1 MHLDTGEKRSAYMVQ
16 RQENTPAA
24 GLQFFGQI
32 SASISHELKNVLGI
46 INENAGLLED
56 LTFMAD
62 RGVPLDPVR
71 LKAMAESVKKQVG
84 RANAIIGNM
93 NRFAHSADR
102 SIATVDLAQT
112 IDLALAVTARFA
124 VMRGVAL
131 DLQLPE
137 NPVALQTAPFFLIN
151 LIWQCLEFS
160 MSASGDERQIEM
172 VAEAAQDGA
181 RIRFGGLGGF
191 SDTLL
196 ETFPSEREQH
206 LLETLGADLTVAPER
221 REMVLKLTNK
231 EGSSTVR
238 FIKY

>member
-1 MHLDTGEKRSAYMVQ
+1 MGQEI
-16 RQENTPAA
+16 ENTTAA

-102 SIATVDLAQT
+102 SYCTVDQAADHT
-112 IDLALAVTARFA
+112 
-124 VMRGVAL
+124 
-131 DLQLPE
+131 P
-137 NPVALQTAPFFLIN
+137 APN
-151 LIWQCLEFS
+151 
-160 MSASGDERQIEM
+160 
-172 VAEAAQDGA
+172 
-181 RIRFGGLGGF
+181 
-191 SDTLL
+191 
-196 ETFPSEREQH
+196 
-206 LLETLGADLTVAPER
+206 
-221 REMVLKLTNK
+221 N
-231 EGSSTVR
+231 
-238 FIKY
+238 

>member
-1 MHLDTGEKRSAYMVQ
+1 MVDKT
-16 RQENTPAA
+16 EIMPET

-56 LTFMAD
+56 LTLMAD
-62 RGVPLDPVR
+62 RGVPLDPAR
-71 LKAMAESVKKQVG
+71 LKAMAAGVKKQVG
-84 RANAIIGNM
+84 RADAIIGNM
-93 NRFAHSADR
+93 NRFAHSADQ

-112 IDLALAVTARFA
+112 IELAMAVTARFA

-160 MSASGDERQIEM
+160 MSASGDEKQVVL
-172 VAEAAQDGA
+172 VAEEADGSV
-181 RIRFGGLGGF
+181 RIRFRRLAGL
-191 SDTLL
+191 SAALL
-196 ETFPSEREQH
+196 DTFPSDREKN
-206 LLETLGADLTVAPER
+206 LLEMLAVELKVEPDGNEIVLELT
-221 REMVLKLTNK
+221 K
-231 EGSSTVR
+231 S
-238 FIKY
+238 

>member
-1 MHLDTGEKRSAYMVQ
+1 MVLK
-16 RQENTPAA
+16 QENTTAA

-71 LKAMAESVKKQVG
+71 LKAMAQGVKKQIG
-84 RANAIIGNM
+84 RADAIIGNM
-93 NRFAHSADR
+93 NRFAHSADQ
-102 SIATVDLAQT
+102 STATVDLAQT
-112 IDLALAVTARFA
+112 IELAMAVTARFA
-124 VMRGVAL
+124 VMRGVAI

-160 MSASGDERQIEM
+160 MSASGDEKQVAL
-172 VAEAAQDGA
+172 VAEETDDGV
-181 RIRFGGLGGF
+181 RIRFRQLAGL
-191 SDTLL
+191 SEALL
-196 ETFPSEREQH
+196 DPFPSDREKR
-206 LLETLGADLTVAPER
+206 LLGMLAAELKIEPEHQ
-221 REMVLKLTNK
+221 EMVLELA
-231 EGSSTVR
+231 R
-238 FIKY
+238 DID

>member
-1 MHLDTGEKRSAYMVQ
+1 MGQEL
-16 RQENTPAA
+16 ENTSQA

-56 LTFMAD
+56 LTLMAD

-71 LKAMAESVKKQVG
+71 LKAMAQGIKKQVG
-84 RANAIIGNM
+84 RADAIIGNM
-93 NRFAHSADR
+93 NRFAHSADQ

-112 IDLALAVTARFA
+112 IELAMAVTARFA

-137 NPVALQTAPFFLIN
+137 NPVALQTAPFYLIN

-160 MSASGDERQIEM
+160 MSASGDAKQVAL
-172 VAEAAQDGA
+172 VAEEADGSV
-181 RIRFGGLGGF
+181 RIRFRRLAGL
-191 SDTLL
+191 SAALL
-196 ETFPSEREQH
+196 DTFPSDREKR
-206 LLETLGADLTVAPER
+206 LLEMLAVELKVDIEHKEIVLELT
-221 REMVLKLTNK
+221 K
-231 EGSSTVR
+231 S
-238 FIKY
+238 

>member
-1 MHLDTGEKRSAYMVQ
+1 MGQEL
-16 RQENTPAA
+16 ENTSQA

-56 LTFMAD
+56 LTLMAE

-71 LKAMAESVKKQVG
+71 LKAMAQGVKKQVG
-84 RANAIIGNM
+84 RADAIIGNM
-93 NRFAHSADR
+93 NRFAHSADQ

-112 IDLALAVTARFA
+112 IELAMAVTARFA

-160 MSASGDERQIEM
+160 MSASGDEKQVVL
-172 VAEAAQDGA
+172 VAEEADGSV
-181 RIRFGGLGGF
+181 RIRFRRLAGL
-191 SDTLL
+191 SAALL
-196 ETFPSEREQH
+196 DTFPSDREKN
-206 LLETLGADLTVAPER
+206 LLEMLAVELKVEPDGNEIVLELT
-221 REMVLKLTNK
+221 K
-231 EGSSTVR
+231 S
-238 FIKY
+238 

>member
-1 MHLDTGEKRSAYMVQ
+1 MSQEI
-16 RQENTPAA
+16 ENTSQT

-56 LTFMAD
+56 LTLMAD

-71 LKAMAESVKKQVG
+71 LKAMAAGVKKQVG
-84 RANAIIGNM
+84 RADAIIGNM
-93 NRFAHSADR
+93 NRLAHSADQ

-112 IDLALAVTARFA
+112 IELAMAVTARFA

-160 MSASGDERQIEM
+160 MSASGDEKQVAL
-172 VAEAAQDGA
+172 VAEEADGSV
-181 RIRFGGLGGF
+181 RIRFRRLAGL
-191 SDTLL
+191 SAALL
-196 ETFPSEREQH
+196 DTFPSDREKR
-206 LLETLGADLTVAPER
+206 LLEMLAVELKVDIEHK
-221 REMVLKLTNK
+221 EIVLELTNK
-231 EGSSTVR
+231 EATN
-238 FIKY
+238 